1 MKKRKPLTATVNDD
15 DLCVLT
21 ADLAQCFPKEHLAAL
36 ALFSATLMAQIF
48 DDAQESEEPERVVRK
63 RACENYTIGD
73 HDFFIHSG
81 GSLGEQ
87 YQVEHYHGD
96 TLLEKRIKPDMHEAF
111 KFVLTSLADYL

>member
-1 MKKRKPLTATVNDD
+1 MKKRKVLTATVNDD
-15 DLCVLT
+15 DMVALT
-21 ADLAQCFPKEHLAAL
+21 VEIAQAFPKEHAVAL
-36 ALFSATLMAQIF
+36 ALFSSILMAEIF
-48 DDAQESEEPERVVRK
+48 GDEQEAEKEERVVRM
-63 RACENYTIGD
+63 RNCENYTIGD

-96 TLLEKRIKPDMHEAF
+96 MLLEKRIKPDMHEAF